1 MGFKDF
7 NNDMES
13 ITIFLEEDNGES
25 KSLEIPLGVSL
36 SLMEVLKGEG
46 YPIEATCGGMALCAT
61 CRMEVLNQK
70 ELGIDCIN
78 DDELA
83 MLENLPCYT
92 GKCRLT
98 CQIKISEELNGLR
111 IKFPIEIP
119 AWLQ

>member
-13 ITIFLEEDNGES
+13 ITIFIEEDNGES

-46 YPIEATCGGMALCAT
+46 YPIEATYGGMA
-61 CRMEVLNQK
+61 LNQK

>member
-1 MGFKDF
+1 
-7 NNDMES
+7 MES
-13 ITIFLEEDNGES
+13 IVVYIVEENGEE
-25 KSLEIPLGVSL
+25 KPIEIPLGVSL
-36 SLMEVLKGEG
+36 SMMEVLKGEG

-61 CRMEVLNQK
+61 CRMEGLNQK
-70 ELGIDCIN
+70 ELGMDEPS

-98 CQIKISEELNGLR
+98 CQIKVSEEINGLR
-111 IKFPIEIP
+111 LKFPVEIP